1 MDWQLDAVEARVL
14 GSLLEK
20 ESTTPDYYP
29 LSLNALVNA
38 CNQRSN
44 REPVV
49 AYDEDTVESALERLR
64 AKGLALRI
72 TGGDSRVPKHA
83 QRFTEKFNLGRR
95 EAALIC
101 VLMLRGPQTVGEL
114 RGRTERLYSFED
126 LEGVEATLDR
136 LAEMEWVKKLP
147 RHCRVSR
154 SSAGRTCWPA
164 MWRLR
169 PSRGGVIGGFRADG
183 RSRRCRSRTDRC
195 PGERNGRPAPRVRGV
210 PPQLRMT
217 RISLAYGQI
226 KGQDRKRPQTAGF
239 RVSCGTCVYL
249 RHCCFCY
256 PSAPS
261 SPPPPAAGE
270 DERLTFPRT

>member
-49 AYDEDTVESALERLR
+49 AYDEETVESALESLR
-64 AKGLALRI
+64 AKGFALRI

-95 EAALIC
+95 EAALVC

-114 RGRTERLYSFED
+114 RGRSERLYSFED
-126 LEGVEATLDR
+126 LEGVESTLER
-136 LAEMEWVKKLP
+136 LVEMGWVKKLP
-147 RHCRVSR
+147 RQAGFKEQRWAHLLAGDVAAQEAESVAAA
-154 SSAGRTCWPA
+154 SAGPA
-164 MWRLR
+164 
-169 PSRGGVIGGFRADG
+169 PADRGAADG
-183 RSRRCRSRTDRC
+183 ERIAALEREVAELRRDFEEFR
-195 PGERNGRPAPRVRGV
+195 
-210 PPQLRMT
+210 
-217 RISLAYGQI
+217 
-226 KGQDRKRPQTAGF
+226 RKF
-239 RVSCGTCVYL
+239 
-249 RHCCFCY
+249 
-256 PSAPS
+256 
-261 SPPPPAAGE
+261 E
-270 DERLTFPRT
+270 